1 MTCPVTV
8 AAYPRRMDQTITCPK
23 CGEPIPLTKTLRADI
38 ESSLKREFER
48 TLTARERELHRTYEQ
63 HIEEA
68 RTAAEQEAAKRAE
81 RRLASDVADLKQQ
94 LKEQTD
100 ALDTARQEER
110 ELRKRERALQ
120 KEKSDLELTVARTL
134 DAERAT
140 LVADAQQ
147 RLVEEHRLKDAE
159 KDRQLS
165 DLRQQIDDLR
175 RRADVGSQQLQ
186 GESAEGEL
194 ESMLRERFP
203 TDAISGIGQG
213 VRGADIRHVVCDA
226 RGARSATILWEC
238 KNTRHW
244 SDGWLAKLKDDQRAC
259 RADVAILVSA
269 ALPKGCARF
278 AILDGVVVTEL
289 PCAAAVASLVR
300 AQLLQLSQARAA
312 ASTKDE
318 KLELLYRYLSGVEF
332 RQRVEAVVE
341 AFANM
346 RRELDQERRAA
357 EKQWA
362 KRAKQIEAV
371 TFNISG
377 MYGDLEGL
385 VSLPAIQM
393 FELPGGES

>member
-1 MTCPVTV
+1 
-8 AAYPRRMDQTITCPK
+8 MDQITCPK

-48 TLTARERELHRTYEQ
+48 TLTARERELQRAYETQ
-63 HIEEA
+63 IEEA
-68 RTAAEQEAAKRAE
+68 RTTAEKAAAKRAE

-100 ALDTARQEER
+100 ALETARQQER
-110 ELRKRERALQ
+110 ELRKRERRLE
-120 KEKSDLELTVARTL
+120 KEKTELELAVARTL
-134 DAERAT
+134 DAERVT

-147 RLVEEHRLKDAE
+147 RLAEEHRLKDAE

-213 VRGADIRHVVCDA
+213 VRGADIHQVVCDA
-226 RGARSATILWEC
+226 RGGRSGSILWEC

-244 SDGWLAKLKDDQRAC
+244 SDGWVAKLKEDQRAC

-278 AILDGVVVTEL
+278 AIVDGVVVTEF
-289 PCAAAVASLVR
+289 PCAGAVASLVR

-312 ASTKDE
+312 AATKDE

-371 TFNISG
+371 TFNVSG

-385 VSLPAIQM
+385 VSLPSIQM
-393 FELPGGES
+393 LELPAGES

>member
-1 MTCPVTV
+1 
-8 AAYPRRMDQTITCPK
+8 MDQITCPK

-48 TLTARERELHRTYEQ
+48 TLTARERELQRAYETQ
-63 HIEEA
+63 IEEA
-68 RTAAEQEAAKRAE
+68 RTTAEKAAAKRAE

-100 ALDTARQEER
+100 ALETARQQER
-110 ELRKRERALQ
+110 ELRKRERALE
-120 KEKSDLELTVARTL
+120 KEKTELELTVARTL

-147 RLVEEHRLKDAE
+147 RLAEEHRLKDAE

-203 TDAISGIGQG
+203 TDAIGGIGQG
-213 VRGADIRHVVCDA
+213 VRGADIHQVVCDA
-226 RGARSATILWEC
+226 RGGRSGSILWEC

-244 SDGWLAKLKDDQRAC
+244 SDGWLAKLKEDQRAC

-278 AILDGVVVTEL
+278 AIVDGVVVTEF
-289 PCAAAVASLVR
+289 PCAGAVASLVR
-300 AQLLQLSQARAA
+300 AQLLQLSQARTAA
-312 ASTKDE
+312 ATKDG

-371 TFNISG
+371 TFNVSG

-385 VSLPAIQM
+385 VSLPSIQM
-393 FELPGGES
+393 LELPAGES

>member
-1 MTCPVTV
+1 
-8 AAYPRRMDQTITCPK
+8 MDQITCPK

-48 TLTARERELHRTYEQ
+48 TLTARERELQRAYETQ
-63 HIEEA
+63 IEEA
-68 RTAAEQEAAKRAE
+68 RTTAEKAAAKRAE

-100 ALDTARQEER
+100 ALETARQQER
-110 ELRKRERALQ
+110 ELRKRERALE
-120 KEKSDLELTVARTL
+120 KEKTELELTVARTL

-147 RLVEEHRLKDAE
+147 RLAEEHRLKDAE

-203 TDAISGIGQG
+203 TDAIGGIGQG
-213 VRGADIRHVVCDA
+213 VRGADIHQVVCDA
-226 RGARSATILWEC
+226 RGGRSGSILWEC

-244 SDGWLAKLKDDQRAC
+244 SDGWLAKLKEDQRAC

-278 AILDGVVVTEL
+278 AIVDGVVVTEF
-289 PCAAAVASLVR
+289 PCAGAVASLVR

-312 ASTKDE
+312 AATKDE

-385 VSLPAIQM
+385 VSLPSIQM
-393 FELPGGES
+393 LELPAGES

>member
-1 MTCPVTV
+1 
-8 AAYPRRMDQTITCPK
+8 
-23 CGEPIPLTKTLRADI
+23 
-38 ESSLKREFER
+38 
-48 TLTARERELHRTYEQ
+48 
-63 HIEEA
+63 
-68 RTAAEQEAAKRAE
+68 
-81 RRLASDVADLKQQ
+81 VADLKQQ

-100 ALDTARQEER
+100 ALETARQQER
-110 ELRKRERALQ
+110 ELRKRERRLE
-120 KEKSDLELTVARTL
+120 KEKTELELTVARTL

-147 RLVEEHRLKDAE
+147 RLAEEHRLKDAE

-213 VRGADIRHVVCDA
+213 VRGADIHQVVCDA
-226 RGARSATILWEC
+226 RGGRSGSILWEC

-244 SDGWLAKLKDDQRAC
+244 SDGWVAKLKEDQRAC

-278 AILDGVVVTEL
+278 AIVDGVVVTEF
-289 PCAAAVASLVR
+289 PCAGAVASLVR
-300 AQLLQLSQARAA
+300 AQLLQLSQAGTAGA
-312 ASTKDE
+312 TKDGN
-318 KLELLYRYLSGVEF
+318 LELLYRYLSGVEF

-385 VSLPAIQM
+385 VSLPSIQM
-393 FELPGGES
+393 LELPAGES

>member
-1 MTCPVTV
+1 
-8 AAYPRRMDQTITCPK
+8 MDQITCPK

-48 TLTARERELHRTYEQ
+48 TLTARERELQRAYETQ
-63 HIEEA
+63 IEEA
-68 RTAAEQEAAKRAE
+68 RTTAEKAAAKRAE

-100 ALDTARQEER
+100 ALETARQQER
-110 ELRKRERALQ
+110 ELRKRERRLE
-120 KEKSDLELTVARTL
+120 KEKTELELTVARTL

-147 RLVEEHRLKDAE
+147 RLAEEHRLKDAE

-213 VRGADIRHVVCDA
+213 VRGADIHQVVCDA
-226 RGARSATILWEC
+226 RGGRSGSILWEC

-244 SDGWLAKLKDDQRAC
+244 SDGWVAKLKEDQRAC

-278 AILDGVVVTEL
+278 AIVDGVVVTEF
-289 PCAAAVASLVR
+289 PCAGAVASLVR
-300 AQLLQLSQARAA
+300 AQLLQLSQARTAA
-312 ASTKDE
+312 ATKDG

-371 TFNISG
+371 TFNVSG

-385 VSLPAIQM
+385 VSLPSIQM
-393 FELPGGES
+393 LELPAGES

>member
-1 MTCPVTV
+1 
-8 AAYPRRMDQTITCPK
+8 MDQITCPK

-48 TLTARERELHRTYEQ
+48 TLTARERELQRAYETQ
-63 HIEEA
+63 IEEA
-68 RTAAEQEAAKRAE
+68 RTTAEKAAAKRAE

-100 ALDTARQEER
+100 ALETARQQER
-110 ELRKRERALQ
+110 ELRKRERALE
-120 KEKSDLELTVARTL
+120 KEKTELELTVARTL

-147 RLVEEHRLKDAE
+147 RLAEEHRLKDAE

-213 VRGADIRHVVCDA
+213 VRGADIHQVVCDA
-226 RGARSATILWEC
+226 RGGRSGSILWEC

-244 SDGWLAKLKDDQRAC
+244 SDGWVAKLKEDQRAC

-278 AILDGVVVTEL
+278 AIVDGVVVTEF
-289 PCAAAVASLVR
+289 PCAGAVASLVR
-300 AQLLQLSQARAA
+300 AQLLQLSQARTAA
-312 ASTKDE
+312 ATKDG

-385 VSLPAIQM
+385 VSLPSIQM
-393 FELPGGES
+393 LELPAGES

>member
-1 MTCPVTV
+1 
-8 AAYPRRMDQTITCPK
+8 MDQITCPK

-48 TLTARERELHRTYEQ
+48 TLTARERELQRAYETQ
-63 HIEEA
+63 IEEA
-68 RTAAEQEAAKRAE
+68 RTTAEKAAAKRAE

-100 ALDTARQEER
+100 ALETARQQER
-110 ELRKRERALQ
+110 ELRKRERRLE
-120 KEKSDLELTVARTL
+120 KEKTELELTVARTL

-147 RLVEEHRLKDAE
+147 RLAEEHRLKDAE

-203 TDAISGIGQG
+203 TDAIGGIGQG
-213 VRGADIRHVVCDA
+213 VRGADIHQVVCDA
-226 RGARSATILWEC
+226 RGGRSGSILWEC

-244 SDGWLAKLKDDQRAC
+244 SDGWVAKLKEDQRAC

-278 AILDGVVVTEL
+278 AIVDGVVVTEF
-289 PCAAAVASLVR
+289 PCAGAVASLVR

-312 ASTKDE
+312 AATKDE

-385 VSLPAIQM
+385 VSLPSIQM
-393 FELPGGES
+393 LELPAGES

>member
-1 MTCPVTV
+1 
-8 AAYPRRMDQTITCPK
+8 MDQITCPK

-48 TLTARERELHRTYEQ
+48 TLTARERELQRAYETQ
-63 HIEEA
+63 IEEA
-68 RTAAEQEAAKRAE
+68 RTTAEKAAAKRAE

-100 ALDTARQEER
+100 ALETARQQER
-110 ELRKRERALQ
+110 ELRKRERRLE
-120 KEKSDLELTVARTL
+120 KEKTELELTVARTL
-134 DAERAT
+134 DAERVT

-147 RLVEEHRLKDAE
+147 RLAEEHRLKDAE

-213 VRGADIRHVVCDA
+213 VRGADIHQVVCDA
-226 RGARSATILWEC
+226 RGGRSGSILWEC

-244 SDGWLAKLKDDQRAC
+244 SDGWVAKLKEDQRAC

-278 AILDGVVVTEL
+278 AIVDGVVVTEF
-289 PCAAAVASLVR
+289 PCAGAVASLVR
-300 AQLLQLSQARAA
+300 AQLLQLSQARTAA
-312 ASTKDE
+312 ATKDG

-385 VSLPAIQM
+385 VSLPSIQM
-393 FELPGGES
+393 LELPAGES

>member
-1 MTCPVTV
+1 
-8 AAYPRRMDQTITCPK
+8 MDQITCPK

-48 TLTARERELHRTYEQ
+48 TLTARERELQRAYETQ
-63 HIEEA
+63 IEEA
-68 RTAAEQEAAKRAE
+68 RTTAEKAAAKRAE

-100 ALDTARQEER
+100 ALETARQQER
-110 ELRKRERALQ
+110 ELRKRERALE
-120 KEKSDLELTVARTL
+120 KEKTELELAVARTL

-147 RLVEEHRLKDAE
+147 RLAEEHRLKDAE

-213 VRGADIRHVVCDA
+213 VRGADIHQVVCDA
-226 RGARSATILWEC
+226 RGGRSGSILWEC

-244 SDGWLAKLKDDQRAC
+244 SDGWVAKLKEDQRAC

-278 AILDGVVVTEL
+278 AIVDGVVVTEF
-289 PCAAAVASLVR
+289 PCAGAVASLVR
-300 AQLLQLSQARAA
+300 AQLLQLSQARTAA
-312 ASTKDE
+312 ATKDG

-385 VSLPAIQM
+385 VSLPSIQM
-393 FELPGGES
+393 LELPAGES

>member
-1 MTCPVTV
+1 
-8 AAYPRRMDQTITCPK
+8 MDQITCPK

-48 TLTARERELHRTYEQ
+48 TLTARERELQRAYETQ
-63 HIEEA
+63 IEEA
-68 RTAAEQEAAKRAE
+68 RTTAEKAAAKRAE

-100 ALDTARQEER
+100 ALETARQQER
-110 ELRKRERALQ
+110 ELRKRERRLE
-120 KEKSDLELTVARTL
+120 KEKTELELTVARTL

-147 RLVEEHRLKDAE
+147 RLAEEHRLKDAE

-203 TDAISGIGQG
+203 TDAIGGIGQG
-213 VRGADIRHVVCDA
+213 VRGADIHQVVCDA
-226 RGARSATILWEC
+226 RGGRSGSILWEC

-244 SDGWLAKLKDDQRAC
+244 SDGWVAKLKEDQRAC

-269 ALPKGCARF
+269 ALPTGCARF
-278 AILDGVVVTEL
+278 AIVDGVVVTEF
-289 PCAAAVASLVR
+289 PCAGAVASLVR
-300 AQLLQLSQARAA
+300 AQLLQLSQARTAA
-312 ASTKDE
+312 ATKDG

-385 VSLPAIQM
+385 VSLPSIQM
-393 FELPGGES
+393 LELPAGES

>member
-1 MTCPVTV
+1 
-8 AAYPRRMDQTITCPK
+8 MDQITCPK

-48 TLTARERELHRTYEQ
+48 TLTARERELQRAYETQ
-63 HIEEA
+63 IEEA
-68 RTAAEQEAAKRAE
+68 RTTAETAAAKRAE

-100 ALDTARQEER
+100 ALETARQQER
-110 ELRKRERALQ
+110 ELRKRERALE
-120 KEKSDLELTVARTL
+120 KEKTELELAVARTL

-147 RLVEEHRLKDAE
+147 RLAEEHRLKDAE

-203 TDAISGIGQG
+203 TDAIGGIGQG
-213 VRGADIRHVVCDA
+213 VRGADIHQVVCDA
-226 RGARSATILWEC
+226 RGGRSGSILWEC

-244 SDGWLAKLKDDQRAC
+244 SDGWVAKLKEDQRAC

-278 AILDGVVVTEL
+278 AIVDGVVVTEF
-289 PCAAAVASLVR
+289 PCAGAVASLVR
-300 AQLLQLSQARAA
+300 AQLLQLSQARTAA
-312 ASTKDE
+312 ATKDG

-371 TFNISG
+371 TFNVSG

-385 VSLPAIQM
+385 VSLPSIQM
-393 FELPGGES
+393 LELPAGES

>member
-1 MTCPVTV
+1 
-8 AAYPRRMDQTITCPK
+8 MDQITCPK

-48 TLTARERELHRTYEQ
+48 TLTARERELQRAYETQ
-63 HIEEA
+63 IEEA
-68 RTAAEQEAAKRAE
+68 RTTAEKAAAKRAE

-100 ALDTARQEER
+100 ALETARQQER
-110 ELRKRERALQ
+110 ELRKRERALE
-120 KEKSDLELTVARTL
+120 KEKTELELAVARTL

-147 RLVEEHRLKDAE
+147 RLAEEHRLKDAE

-213 VRGADIRHVVCDA
+213 VRGADIHQVVCDA
-226 RGARSATILWEC
+226 RGGRSGSILWEC

-244 SDGWLAKLKDDQRAC
+244 SDGWVAKLKEDQRAC

-278 AILDGVVVTEL
+278 AIVDGVVVTEF
-289 PCAAAVASLVR
+289 PCAGAVASLVR

-312 ASTKDE
+312 AATKDE

-371 TFNISG
+371 TFNVSG

-385 VSLPAIQM
+385 VSLPSIQM
-393 FELPGGES
+393 LELPAGES

>member
-1 MTCPVTV
+1 
-8 AAYPRRMDQTITCPK
+8 MDQITCPK

-48 TLTARERELHRTYEQ
+48 TLTARERELQRAYETQ
-63 HIEEA
+63 IEEA
-68 RTAAEQEAAKRAE
+68 RTTAEKAAAKRAE

-100 ALDTARQEER
+100 ALETARQQER
-110 ELRKRERALQ
+110 ELRKRERALE
-120 KEKSDLELTVARTL
+120 KEKTELELTVARTL

-147 RLVEEHRLKDAE
+147 RLAEEHRLKDAE

-213 VRGADIRHVVCDA
+213 VRGADIHQVVCDA
-226 RGARSATILWEC
+226 RGGRSGSILWEC

-244 SDGWLAKLKDDQRAC
+244 SDGWVAKLKEDQRAC

-278 AILDGVVVTEL
+278 AIVDGVVVTEF
-289 PCAAAVASLVR
+289 PCAGAVASLVR
-300 AQLLQLSQARAA
+300 AQLLQLSQARTAA
-312 ASTKDE
+312 ATKDG

-346 RRELDQERRAA
+346 GRELDQERRAA

-385 VSLPAIQM
+385 VSLPSIQM
-393 FELPGGES
+393 LELPAGES